1 MNQNLLEKR
10 QKTQSEILEN
20 KFIRRVFTD
29 TAKDIDTAQRQYMSS
44 RGFQHN
50 EWFDKRGF
58 NVQDNN
64 LEISVMKAHRF
75 ADMKTI
81 ATKKGTH
88 RKKAHPLYNKIIWGH
103 YNNIVRE
110 MAYGYTEAVKA
121 ELMSLED

>member
-10 QKTQSEILEN
+10 QKTLSEITEN

-29 TAKDIDTAQRQYMSS
+29 ASKDIDNAQRKYMSS

-50 EWFDKRGF
+50 EWFQERGF
-58 NVQDNN
+58 NIQDNN
-64 LEISVMKAHRF
+64 LEISVMKSHRF
-75 ADMKTI
+75 VDMKTI

-88 RKKAHPLYNKIIWGH
+88 RKKAHPVYNKIIWGH

>member
-10 QKTQSEILEN
+10 QKTRAEILEN
-20 KFIRRVFTD
+20 KFIRRVLGNN
-29 TAKDIDTAQRQYMSS
+29 AKDIDTAQRLYMSS

-50 EWFDKRGF
+50 EWYDKRGF

-81 ATKKGTH
+81 ARKKGRR

-103 YNNIVRE
+103 YNNVVRE